1 MRLVFAMAV
10 CAGVALTS
18 TAAFAQDAGGGGY
31 KGPSR
36 VNFDER
42 LIKGQTTK
50 AGSVYIFD
58 RQQIE
63 IKSLVKRDRSF
74 RTRII
79 RTVFEE

>member
-1 MRLVFAMAV
+1 MLMRAVLSFVLV
-10 CAGVALTS
+10 S
-18 TAAFAQDAGGGGY
+18 AFASMAFAEGY
-31 KGPSR
+31 RGPTR

-58 RQQIE
+58 RQQSE
-63 IKSLVKRDRSF
+63 VRSLVNRRRSF
-74 RTRII
+74 RRKIL

>member
-1 MRLVFAMAV
+1 MLRPIGLLGFVLFVV
-10 CAGVALTS
+10 CASA
-18 TAAFAQDAGGGGY
+18 TAWAQSY
-31 KGPSR
+31 RGPTR

-58 RQQIE
+58 RQESE
-63 IKSLVKRDRSF
+63 IRSLVDRKRSF
-74 RTRII
+74 RKKII